1 LLCVSIS
8 SLALI
13 SLETDSGGISNNL
26 NVLTMHTLYSLE
38 KDMLHEVTRTTPGA
52 IIPSRH
58 SFDYHQKI
66 LKALREKKP
75 QKVYDLTF
83 EHILVVLRAVK
94 KLEEHINKDERFLR
108 KTI

>member
-1 LLCVSIS
+1 
-8 SLALI
+8 
-13 SLETDSGGISNNL
+13 
-26 NVLTMHTLYSLE
+26 MHTLYSLE